1 MQNGASLSMLVP
13 LRSTRMRIVLK
24 INGKGSF
31 LKVTKNKMTLANQI
45 ENQTEKRNRK
55 PRGFYKNTQGKGRF
69 IKDYE
74 QAAHSFLGLQRPNDL
89 CSYLKVDFYALQD
102 LIAKPSYRHYFI
114 PKKSGGNRQI
124 DAPNQL
130 LKRIQKKM
138 NRCLQG
144 IYLEIQPPCA
154 HGFVIHPRDQKK
166 AANIVENALPHIGKK
181 QVLNLDLENFFP
193 SIKAKRIRDLFKGE
207 IFQFTDNM
215 ANAITLLT
223 TINGHLPQGAPTS
236 PVLSNLVCLSLDK
249 QLMAW
254 CEEREINYTRYAD
267 DLSFSCDEPFTPEL
281 ISGIRS
287 IIALHDFRVNEKK
300 LRKRANNKKQTVT
313 GLVVNKKVNVD
324 RKLIKK
330 VRAML
335 FDLQLNGIKAAAQK
349 HYDSIELVSDKNCDA
364 FLFKLKGYINFIGQV
379 RGKEDAIYIK
389 FNQKIVPTHQNG
401 NNAK

>member
-31 LKVTKNKMTLANQI
+31 LKVTKNKMTLTNQI
-45 ENQTEKRNRK
+45 ENQIEKRNRK
-55 PRGFYKNTQGKGRF
+55 PRGFYKNRQGKGRF

-74 QAAHSFLGLQRPNDL
+74 QAALSFLGLQRPIDL
-89 CSYLKVDFYALQD
+89 CSYLKVDFYAIQD

-124 DAPNQL
+124 DAPNQV

-138 NRCLQG
+138 NKSLQG
-144 IYLEIQPPCA
+144 IYLGIQPTCA
-154 HGFVIHPRDQKK
+154 HGFTVHPRDQKK
-166 AANIVENALPHIGKK
+166 VANIVENALPHIGKK

-193 SIKAKRIRDLFKGE
+193 SIKAKRIRDLLKSD
-207 IFQFTDNM
+207 IFQFTENM

-236 PVLSNLVCLSLDK
+236 PVLSNLVCLPLDK

-267 DLSFSCDEPFTPEL
+267 DLSFSCDQPFTIEE
-281 ISGIRS
+281 ISDIRL
-287 IIALHDFRVNEKK
+287 IIAQHDFRVNEKK

-313 GLVVNKKVNVD
+313 GLVVNEKVNVD

-335 FDLQLNGIKAAAQK
+335 FDLRLNGIKAAAQK
-349 HYDSIELVSDKNCDA
+349 HYDSIECVSDKKCDA

-389 FNQKIVPTHQNG
+389 FNQQI
-401 NNAK
+401 A